1 MLSSMMA
8 IASDFLYTGPLNLLK
23 IEVCM
28 DTKRL
33 PSCIFRTRDDG
44 IHEFTFLKS
53 ERAAV
58 DQYIT
63 HLTHLFASP
72 KRQDRVKILID
83 LRESGALPLPYL
95 FQRSREFIANTPNL
109 SATQMAI
116 VYGGGLMTS
125 VTDAFFRHCG
135 WMFCGYAGLLMRIIR
150 GRCSGY

>member
-1 MLSSMMA
+1 
-8 IASDFLYTGPLNLLK
+8 
-23 IEVCM
+23 M

-53 ERAAV
+53 ERAAI

-63 HLTHLFASP
+63 HLTNLFSGP
-72 KRQDRVKILID
+72 KRQERVRILID

-109 SATQMAI
+109 STTQMAI

-125 VTDAFFRHCG
+125 VTDAFFRALRLEILRVRWFSNENYHG
-135 WMFCGYAGLLMRIIR
+135 AEQGLNSPLAA
-150 GRCSGY
+150 STPDSAQPNVS